1 MTTKIGWTDETWNPV
16 TGCTKCSPGCKNCY
30 AEPIAL
36 KFQKRGILGYEKGFR
51 VKCHPKRLRTPFKWL
66 KPRKVFVNSMS
77 DLFHPDVPDEFIFEI
92 FAVMNKCPQHIFQ
105 VLTKRPE
112 RMAYMNDKLLWT
124 PNIWA
129 GVSVENI
136 DETIRVTYLSTVDAK
151 IKFISFEPLLGK
163 IFDDWNPNNRI
174 YLPEDGPRFYQS
186 ALYFYMQKYIDW
198 VIVGGESGTNPRT
211 MKEYWAVRIKE
222 ICSQLEIP
230 FFFKQ
235 MGGRGHSK
243 GGNLLSGLKYEE
255 YPGKILSGQDQ
266 FKLEYGQEF
275 VAEQP
280 GNKSNKGVDRAR

>member
-51 VKCHPKRLRTPFKWL
+51 VKCHPKRLRAPFKWL

-112 RMAYMNDKLLWT
+112 RMKQLNDKLLWT
-124 PNIWA
+124 SNIWA
-129 GVSVENI
+129 GVSVESI
-136 DETIRVTYLSTVDAK
+136 EYADRVRDLLLTYGAK
-151 IKFISFEPLLGK
+151 VKFISFEPLLEN
-163 IFDDWNPNNRI
+163 IFDPTVGRTYGSFN
-174 YLPEDGPRFYQS
+174 YEDRLTTFIKDTGYG
-186 ALYFYMQKYIDW
+186 IDW
-198 VIVGGESGTNPRT
+198 VIVGGESGPNARPMNPL
-211 MKEYWAVRIKE
+211 WAARIASMCKRAGV
-222 ICSQLEIP
+222 P

-235 MGGRGHSK
+235 LGGRGHGK
-243 GGNLLSGLKYEE
+243 GGNLLYGRKYEE
-255 YPGKILSGQDQ
+255 YPGKILSGQDK

-275 VAEQP
+275 GAEQP
-280 GNKSNKGVDRAR
+280 GNKSTKGVDRAR